1 MAPEPSAGTEG
12 LCSAIN
18 SVALTIRAWTLA
30 RRTAVQRA
38 VGTDYDTTKEL
49 GMRAGSVIIAV
60 ILSLGLLTRAEI
72 PLAQQTQPISI
83 FGDAVPNNPVE
94 RDYSAVTL
102 GVKFWSSQSGTI
114 SAIRFYRGATSPQ
127 GYVARLYATDG
138 TILGSV
144 NLSTE
149 SGPVPGWQEAYFAA
163 PIPISAN
170 QTYAAAYFAPS
181 GQYTDV
187 YYGLT
192 NGATQGPLTAPASA
206 AVGGNGVYV
215 YANAFPTSTW
225 EDSNYFV
232 DVAFTPNAP
241 APSLTLTFNPPSPSV
256 PSNAPAGTSIA
267 TITATS
273 TDGTPFTGTLSFGP
287 PYSND
292 NATFAISGNQLIVNP
307 AGPGLSADGG
317 TTQNVTITATQ

>member
-1 MAPEPSAGTEG
+1 LDAGSADCG
-12 LCSAIN
+12 A
-18 SVALTIRAWTLA
+18 A
-30 RRTAVQRA
+30 RSR
-38 VGTDYDTTKEL
+38 TDYDTTKEL
-49 GMRAGSVIIAV
+49 GMRAGPVIIAV

-83 FGDAVPNNPVE
+83 FGDTVPNNPVE

-170 QTYAAAYFAPS
+170 QTYAAAYYAPS

-241 APSLTLTFNPPSPSV
+241 APSLTLAFNPPNPSV